1 MKNKKCM
8 IKILIL
14 TICILCAIYPN
25 NAYAALQANKG
36 GTSLTNVTADAFFTE
51 SRKMEQTGGTLGT
64 DATIDSTTY
73 RDSSG
78 NGIDSHMALNTEWG
92 GAALLADSIFGVGNS
107 ISGSSDKTTT
117 GNSSGVYNM
126 ANEKSEYVAEI
137 WNKTKNSYNSKIIG
151 ADSIYYNNYTANT
164 PKAGDALEC
173 AGWLRASY
181 SYWASSEGPAF
192 VRGYGALFGFSGS
205 YGNGNSGSGSRAV
218 VVCGAGL

>member
-64 DATIDSTTY
+64 DAKIDSTTY

-126 ANEKSEYVAEI
+126 ANGKYEYVAGI
-137 WNKTKNSYNSKIIG
+137 WNKTKNNFNSKIIG
-151 ADSIYYNNYTANT
+151 ADSIYYNNYTAQT
-164 PKAGDALEC
+164 PKVGDAFEC
-173 AGWLRASY
+173 AGWLSASRSNWAY
-181 SYWASSEGPAF
+181 SSNPVF
-192 VRGYGALFGFSGS
+192 LRGYDALFGFYYYNG
-205 YGNGNSGSGSRAV
+205 YGFSSNGSRAV